1 MMAVGCE
8 AASKGE
14 IENVLGIKNV
24 NFNYLVVG
32 EMIIT
37 LLKTRTFAFANMST
51 RVPFHYISGCQLIV
65 QD

>member
-1 MMAVGCE
+1 MTVVGCG

-14 IENVLGIKNV
+14 MENVLGIKKV

-37 LLKTRTFAFANMST
+37 LLKTRTFTFANMST
-51 RVPFHYISGCQLIV
+51 RVPFH
-65 QD
+65 